1 MRGSAGTNPRGGAQ
15 GVFESVSAEA
25 LYITSAALAG
35 MARISRTD
43 ASCSTRTSYRANL
56 AALGLRDTG
65 MGEGLRHSV
74 ISALAE
80 VLPERPLRAHTR
92 HRDGRSLDAYASGAR
107 PDYAALVA
115 KVSPEFPPSR
125 FGDSQQAGIKK
136 KNGGGGGNRTR
147 VRSPQDDTEDT

>member
-1 MRGSAGTNPRGGAQ
+1 MLRLP
-15 GVFESVSAEA
+15 
-25 LYITSAALAG
+25 
-35 MARISRTD
+35 ISRTPPALFWNPD
-43 ASCSTRTSYRANL
+43 ADNPDRAWSES
-56 AALGLRDTG
+56 AAKRAWMAACKQCEEQIS

-107 PDYAALVA
+107 PDFAALVA

-125 FGDSQQAGIKK
+125 FGDSQTPGIKK

-147 VRSPQDDTEDT
+147 VRSPQDGTEDT

>member
-1 MRGSAGTNPRGGAQ
+1 M
-15 GVFESVSAEA
+15 
-25 LYITSAALAG
+25 AACKQCKEK
-35 MARISRTD
+35 IS
-43 ASCSTRTSYRANL
+43 
-56 AALGLRDTG
+56 

-115 KVSPEFPPSR
+115 KVSPEFPPSFPR
-125 FGDSQQAGIKK
+125 VVLAIRKHLESKRKMVEAAGIEL
-136 KNGGGGGNRTR
+136 GR
-147 VRSPQDDTEDT
+147 

>member
-1 MRGSAGTNPRGGAQ
+1 M
-15 GVFESVSAEA
+15 
-25 LYITSAALAG
+25 AACKQC
-35 MARISRTD
+35 REKIS
-43 ASCSTRTSYRANL
+43 
-56 AALGLRDTG
+56 

-92 HRDGRSLDAYASGAR
+92 HRDGRSLDAYAIGAR

-125 FGDSQQAGIKK
+125 FGDSQRPGIKK
-136 KNGGGGGNRTR
+136 KNGGGGGNRTGPLTHR
-147 VRSPQDDTEDT
+147 IHSPI